1 MAYAGIAGAAIW
13 LAARCVCLA
22 GMGGAPPASA
32 VASASDESAS
42 PYSVIMERNAFRLN
56 PPPLPAEASGPPQPD
71 LPQVKL
77 SGFMQTANQWK
88 ALLAV
93 KVKNPDPR
101 AAPLNSYLT
110 LAEGEKERVTS
121 GEHQFLV
128 EMGKIYAEEEK
139 ADIIN
144 SGTLVTLSMKDNGFG
159 SPPPPPDPAHAVRI
173 TPEMQKTL
181 EARKAFEAAFPQPA
195 KPPPKVPGKAEA
207 GAPGAAAAP
216 VEGEKSGAGGMPVDG
231 VPPAGVAPS
240 LNRAASNNS
249 TVVIVGGPG
258 GTAR

>member
-1 MAYAGIAGAAIW
+1 MDGT
-13 LAARCVCLA
+13 
-22 GMGGAPPASA
+22 PPASA
-32 VASASDESAS
+32 VASASAESAT

-56 PPPLPAEASGPPQPD
+56 PPPLPPEPPGPPQPD

-77 SGFMQTANQWK
+77 SGFMQTGNQWK

-110 LAEGEKERVTS
+110 LAEGEKQRVTS
-121 GEHQFLV
+121 GENQFLV
-128 EMGKIYAEEEK
+128 EMGKIYVDEEK

-144 SGTLVTLSMKDNGFG
+144 SGTPVTLSMKDNGFG
-159 SPPPPPDPAHAVRI
+159 SPAPPPDPAHAVRI

-181 EARKAFEAAFPQPA
+181 EARKAFEAAFPRPA
-195 KPPPKVPGKAEA
+195 TPPPIVPAKAEA
-207 GAPGAAAAP
+207 GVPGAAAAP
-216 VEGEKSGAGGMPVDG
+216 AEGEKPGAGGGKPVDG
-231 VPPAGVAPS
+231 APLTGVAPS
-240 LNRAASNNS
+240 LDRAASNNS
-249 TVVIVGGPG
+249 TMVIVGGSA